1 MRILLL
7 HPPLAYRVPAA
18 WRTESLGLGYVG
30 AALRN
35 DGHEVEVLDAHLRCL
50 PVKGTIR
57 EVLARDFDC
66 LGITAA
72 QAHKDTLT
80 PIVRAVRKHR
90 KDAVIVAGGYLPT
103 LVAGQLLS
111 FLPGLNFV
119 VRGEGEQV
127 ICDLC
132 GRIDRGEDW
141 RDTPGIGYLKDGQ
154 LVLNTVPTPVQDLDT
169 LPFPIRDA
177 LGQAV
182 MPVSPGI
189 STNRGC
195 YHRCSFCCVQSFF
208 GLSGS
213 RVPRFRSPENTID
226 EIESVIAQTNIRTF
240 NFVDDS
246 FLGPGK
252 KLRDRVIRLA
262 EEIRSRKL
270 KITFTI
276 QCRADEV
283 DDEILKLLKEVG
295 LTDVFLGIESGV
307 QRQLDTYNKHVTVEQ
322 NRQGIETVRQSGVR
336 LRSGFIIFDP
346 YVTIPEL
353 LENIQFAR
361 ETGILEEAKKVPVPF
376 LTPLILHRGVPLVE
390 QLRADGLLREKGIDV
405 DYVFKDRTV
414 RLIVKIL
421 LILGVCS
428 DFVKRF
434 CRRKEGDY
442 LRPQTE
448 L

>member
-30 AALRN
+30 AVLRN
-35 DGHEVEVLDAHLRCL
+35 DGHEVEALDAHLQCFR
-50 PVKGTIR
+50 VKRTIR
-57 EVLARDFDC
+57 EILARDFDC

-72 QAHKDTLT
+72 QAHKDTLI
-80 PIVRAVRKHR
+80 PIVRAVRKRR

-103 LVAGQLLS
+103 LAADHLLR
-111 FLPGLNFV
+111 FLPELDFV
-119 VRGEGEQV
+119 VRGEGEPV
-127 ICDLC
+127 ISDLC
-132 GRIDRGEDW
+132 GRIERGEDW
-141 RDTPGIGYLKDGQ
+141 HDTPGIGYLKDGQ
-154 LVLNTVPTPVQDLDT
+154 PVLNPVPKPVQDLDT

-177 LGQAV
+177 LGQAA

-213 RVPRFRSPENTID
+213 RVPRLRSPENTVD
-226 EIESVIAQTNIRTF
+226 EIESVIARTNVKTF

-246 FLGPGK
+246 FLGPGQ
-252 KLRDRVIRLA
+252 KLRERVIRLA
-262 EEIRSRKL
+262 EEIEARNL

-283 DDEILKLLKEVG
+283 DEEVLRLLKEVG

-322 NRQGIETVRQSGVR
+322 NRRGIEIVRRSGVR
-336 LRSGFIIFDP
+336 LRSGFIMFDP

-353 LENIQFAR
+353 LQNIQFAR
-361 ETGILEEAKKVPVPF
+361 ETGILEEAKKVPVAF
-376 LTPLILHRGVPLVE
+376 VTPLLLHRGVPLVE

-414 RLIVKIL
+414 GIILKFLIV
-421 LILGVCS
+421 LGACS
-428 DFVKRF
+428 EFVKRMF
-434 CRRKEGDY
+434 RRREGDY
-442 LRPQTE
+442 LRPRMDV
-448 L
+448 